1 MNYRHAFHAGNFADV
16 VKHAVLARILDYLKR
31 KPGAFRV
38 IDTHAGIGLYD
49 LSGEEAQRTGEWRGG
64 IGRLLETA
72 LPAAAA
78 ALIAPYL
85 DAVRAFNP
93 QGGNPQGGNPQGGIR
108 FYPGSPLV
116 ARHLMRRIDRLTAI
130 ELHPED
136 NLALK
141 AHFSGDWQARVLAL
155 DGWLA
160 LGAHVPP
167 KEKRG
172 LVLVDPPFEKEG
184 EFDRLVGGLVKAHR
198 RWPGGTY
205 ALWYPVKDRAAVAA
219 FRARLGETGIAGI
232 LDIFLD
238 IRAPSAEPRLDG
250 CGIVVVNPPY
260 VLEEEMAV
268 LLPAL
273 GDALGEDG
281 ARTGLKWLTRQ

>member
-16 VKHAVLARILDYLKR
+16 LKHAVLARILDYLKR

-49 LSGEEAQRTGEWRGG
+49 LSSDEAQRTGEWRGG
-64 IGRLLETA
+64 IGRLMETP
-72 LPAAAA
+72 LPDEAA

-85 DAVRAFNP
+85 DAVRAVNP
-93 QGGNPQGGNPQGGIR
+93 DGGVR

-116 ARHLMRRIDRLTAI
+116 ARHLLRNIDRLTAI
-130 ELHPED
+130 ELHPQD
-136 NLALK
+136 NLTLK
-141 AHFSGDWQARVLAL
+141 ERFAGDWQARIIAL

-184 EFDRLVGGLVKAHR
+184 EFDRLVDGLARAHR
-198 RWPGGTY
+198 RWPGGAY
-205 ALWYPVKDRAAVAA
+205 ALWYPVKDRAAVET
-219 FRARLGETGIAGI
+219 FRARLRQAGIAKI
-232 LDIFLD
+232 LDIALE
-238 IRAPSAEPRLDG
+238 IRAPSPEPRLDG
-250 CGIVVVNPPY
+250 CGMVVVNPPF
-260 VLEEEMAV
+260 VLEAEMAV

-273 GDALGEDG
+273 RDALGENG
-281 ARTGLKWLTRQ
+281 AKAGVEWLARQ

>member
-16 VKHAVLARILDYLKR
+16 LKHAVLARIIDYLKR

-49 LSGEEAQRTGEWRGG
+49 LSSDEAQRTGEWRGG
-64 IGRLLETA
+64 IGRLIDVA
-72 LPAAAA
+72 LPQEAA
-78 ALIAPYL
+78 ALLAPYL
-85 DAVRAFNP
+85 EAVRALNP
-93 QGGNPQGGNPQGGIR
+93 EGGVR

-116 ARHLMRRIDRLTAI
+116 TRHLLRGIDRLTAI
-130 ELHPED
+130 ELHPQD
-136 NLALK
+136 SLALK
-141 AHFSGDWQARVLAL
+141 TRFAGDWQARVIAL

-160 LGAHVPP
+160 LGAHLPP

-184 EFDRLVGGLVKAHR
+184 EFDRLVAGLATAHR

-205 ALWYPVKDRAAVAA
+205 ALWYPVKDREAVAA
-219 FRARLGETGIAGI
+219 FRAALAGTGIPKI
-232 LDIFLD
+232 LDIVLET
-238 IRAPSAEPRLDG
+238 RKPSPEPRLDG
-250 CGIVVVNPPY
+250 CGMVVVNPPF
-260 VLEEEMAV
+260 VLEEEMAA

-273 GDALGEDG
+273 RDALGEDG
-281 ARTGLKWLTRQ
+281 ARSEARWLTPK

>member
-16 VKHAVLARILDYLKR
+16 VKHAVLARIVEYLKR

-64 IGRLLETA
+64 VGRLLEA
-72 LPAAAA
+72 RLPAGAA
-78 ALIAPYL
+78 ALLAPYL
-85 DAVRAFNP
+85 DAVRALNP
-93 QGGNPQGGNPQGGIR
+93 EGGVR

-116 ARHLMRRIDRLTAI
+116 TRSLLRDGDRLTAI
-130 ELHPED
+130 ELHPQD
-136 NLALK
+136 ALALK
-141 AHFSGDWQARVLAL
+141 QRFAGDWQVRVIAL

-184 EFDRLVGGLVKAHR
+184 EFDRLADGLARAHR

-205 ALWYPVKDRAAVAA
+205 ALWYPVKDRAAVER
-219 FRARLGETGIAGI
+219 FRDRLRGAGIAKV
-232 LDIFLD
+232 LDIAFE
-238 IRAPSAEPRLDG
+238 IRAPSPEPRLDG
-250 CGIVVVNPPY
+250 CGMVVVNPPF
-260 VLEEEMAV
+260 VLEDEMAA

-273 GDALGEDG
+273 REALGEDG
-281 ARTGLKWLTRQ
+281 ASARTAWLTRQ

>member
-16 VKHAVLARILDYLKR
+16 LKHAVLARIVDYLKR

-38 IDTHAGIGLYD
+38 IDTHAGAGLYD
-49 LSGEEAQRTGEWRGG
+49 LSSDEAQRTGEWRGG
-64 IGRLLETA
+64 IGRLLEAA
-72 LPAAAA
+72 LPGEAA
-78 ALIAPYL
+78 ALVAPYL
-85 DAVRAFNP
+85 DAVRALNP
-93 QGGNPQGGNPQGGIR
+93 EGGVR
-108 FYPGSPLV
+108 LYPGSPLA
-116 ARHLMRRIDRLTAI
+116 ARHLLRPIDRLTAI

-136 NLALK
+136 HLALK
-141 AHFSGDWQARVLAL
+141 ARFAGDWQARILAL

-160 LGAHVPP
+160 LGAHLPP

-184 EFDRLVGGLVKAHR
+184 EFDRLVDGLVRAHR

-219 FRARLGETGIAGI
+219 FRAALAATGIAKI
-232 LDIFLD
+232 LDIVLE
-238 IRAPSAEPRLDG
+238 IRAPSPEPRLDG
-250 CGIVVVNPPY
+250 CGMVVVNPPF
-260 VLEEEMAV
+260 VLEQEMTV

-273 GDALGEDG
+273 RDALGEDG
-281 ARTGLKWLTRQ
+281 AQGTARWLAPQ